1 MASLDADSVSGRL
14 ATITTKGITLTRT
27 RSLVLCVSTIVCLV
41 VSVASAQACTKT
53 WGSSSG
59 SWSDPTAWSPSGVPT
74 NTDDVCITASGTY
87 TVTLPPEGGQAASL
101 TLGGSSGTQTIDV
114 DAASYIY
121 NGETQHVT
129 SLTVAGT
136 ATIASTGRILL
147 DATAGG
153 THSGSEEV
161 GAGGYLTDTAGA
173 VTNNGQIET
182 QVQDSKWA
190 DYFKVANLTNEASG
204 SVLVASGTLNS
215 QQEGEGAYPWSETND
230 GTVTVAGGA
239 SWLMKTSFAGKAS
252 FTNNG
257 SIVNDG
263 SIAMDG
269 TSGESV
275 WTQSGGSI
283 SGNEAVLQNGATLA
297 DSAGSGAFLLNASG
311 AKLTGTI
318 PTGQTVTVR
327 GEPFDSGGETYN
339 STALSLD
346 NTQVVNDGTL
356 VLEADGSTNTSG
368 GSAYVNSGSLQN
380 NGTILAEVGD
390 PSWVDYL
397 EVGLTN
403 APGGKLELS
412 GGTLEQP
419 SGTPTINQGLV
430 TLGPGSLYLLQEGS
444 SFVNDGTLSPEIA
457 SASSVG
463 SFEMTSPCCNGS
475 GTFTGGG
482 TVLPVLVGGYVPSAN
497 QEFQAFLLAG
507 GQFTGTFASVG
518 NGFSADYSHQSYSTP
533 SPNYVGLVYQASG
546 GGTTGGGSSVAKGI
560 PPIVPLVHLVSAVGG
575 HGSLSVALSCP
586 PGGVACQAASVTATV
601 TEHLKGGKVTA
612 VSSRKSKKKARAQ
625 TKQVVIATAGA
636 TLAVGTTKTLTLT
649 LNASGRALLAK
660 FGKLTTVVSVTS
672 GGKVIGS
679 ATVIVKKPVR
689 AKKK

>member
-1 MASLDADSVSGRL
+1 LL
-14 ATITTKGITLTRT
+14 TL
-27 RSLVLCVSTIVCLV
+27 CISTIFCLV
-41 VSVASAQACTKT
+41 ASVASAQACTKT

-59 SWSDPTAWSPSGVPT
+59 SWGEANDWTPHGVPT
-74 NTDDVCITASGTY
+74 NTDDVCVTASGTY
-87 TVTLPPEGGQAASL
+87 TVTLPAEGGQAKSL

-114 DAASYIY
+114 VGASYIY

-129 SLTVAGT
+129 SLTVAGA
-136 ATIASTGRILL
+136 ATIASTGKIVL

-161 GAGGYLTDTAGA
+161 GAGGYLTDTAGT
-173 VTNNGQIET
+173 VTNDGQIET

-190 DYFKVANLTNEASG
+190 DYFKIVNLTNEPGG

-239 SWLMKTSFAGKAS
+239 SWLMKTSFAGKAG

-269 TSGESV
+269 SSGESV

-297 DSAGSGAFLLNASG
+297 DSVGSGAFLLNASG
-311 AKLTGTI
+311 AKITGTI
-318 PTGQTVTVR
+318 PAGQTVTVR
-327 GEPFDSGGETYN
+327 GEPFDSGGEIYN

-346 NTQVVNDGTL
+346 NAQLVNDGKL

-368 GSAYVNSGSLQN
+368 GSVYVNSGSLQN
-380 NGTILAEVGD
+380 NGTILAEVND
-390 PSWVDYL
+390 PSWGDYL

-412 GGTLEQP
+412 GGTLNQTA
-419 SGTPTINQGLV
+419 GTPTINEGLT
-430 TLGPGSLYLLQEGS
+430 TLGPGSVYLLQEGS
-444 SFVNDGTLSPEIA
+444 SFVNNGTLSPEIA

-463 SFEMTSPCCNGS
+463 SFQMSSPCCSGS

-497 QEFQAFLLAG
+497 QEFQAFLLTG
-507 GQFTGTFASVG
+507 GKFTGTFASVG
-518 NGFSADYSHQSYSTP
+518 NGFSADYSHESYETP

-546 GGTTGGGSSVAKGI
+546 GGTTGGGSAVAKGV
-560 PPIVPLVHLVSAVGG
+560 PPIAPLVHLVSAVGG
-575 HGSLSVALSCP
+575 HGSLIVTLSCP
-586 PGGVACQAASVTATV
+586 PGGLACQAASITAAV
-601 TEHLKGGKVTA
+601 TEHLKGGKITA
-612 VSSRKSKKKARAQ
+612 VSSRKKKKARSQ
-625 TKQVVIATAGA
+625 TKPVTIAASGA
-636 TLAVGTTKTLTLT
+636 TLAAGETKTFTLA
-649 LNASGRALLAK
+649 LDASGRALLAR
-660 FGKLTTVVSVTS
+660 FGKLTAVVSVTS
-672 GGKVIGS
+672 AGKVVS
-679 ATVIVKKPVR
+679 TATITVKKSAK

>member
-1 MASLDADSVSGRL
+1 M
-14 ATITTKGITLTRT
+14 
-27 RSLVLCVSTIVCLV
+27 LCISTIVCLV
-41 VSVASAQACTKT
+41 ASVTSAQACTKT

-59 SWSDPTAWSPSGVPT
+59 SWGEANDWTPHGVPT

-114 DAASYIY
+114 AGASYIY
-121 NGETQHVT
+121 QGETQHVT
-129 SLTVAGT
+129 SLSVGT
-136 ATIASTGRILL
+136 ATIASTGRIVL
-147 DATAGG
+147 DATSGG
-153 THSGSEEV
+153 TRSGSEEF
-161 GAGGYLTDTAGA
+161 GAGGYLTAGT
-173 VTNNGQIET
+173 VTNSGQIET
-182 QVQDSKWA
+182 QVQDSQWD
-190 DYFKVANLTNEASG
+190 DYFKVGNLTNESGG
-204 SVLVASGTLNS
+204 SVQIASGTLNS
-215 QQEGEGAYPWSETND
+215 QQEGEGAYPWSETNN

-252 FTNNG
+252 FTNDG

-269 TSGESV
+269 SSGEAI

-297 DSAGSGAFLLNASG
+297 DSAGLGAFLLNAAG
-311 AKLTGTI
+311 AKITGTI

-327 GEPFDSGGETYN
+327 GEPFNYGGELYN

-346 NTQVVNDGTL
+346 NAQLVNDGTL

-368 GSAYVNSGSLQN
+368 GSAYVNSGSLLN
-380 NGTILAEVGD
+380 NGTILAEVND
-390 PSWVDYL
+390 PSWADYL

-412 GGTLEQP
+412 GGTLNQTT
-419 SGTPTINQGLV
+419 GTPTINEGLT

-457 SASSVG
+457 SASSIG
-463 SFEMTSPCCNGS
+463 SFQMSSPCCNGS

-482 TVLPVLVGGYVPSAN
+482 AVLPALVGGYVPSAN
-497 QEFQAFLLAG
+497 QEFQVFLLTG
-507 GQFTGTFASVG
+507 GKFTGTFASVG
-518 NGFSADYSHQSYSTP
+518 NGFGADYSHESYETP

-546 GGTTGGGSSVAKGI
+546 GGTTGGGSTVAKGI
-560 PPIVPLVHLVSAVGG
+560 PPIVPLVDLVSAAGG
-575 HGSLSVALSCP
+575 RGNLSVTLSCP
-586 PGGVACQAASVTATV
+586 PGGMACQAASVTATV
-601 TEHLKGGKVTA
+601 TEHLKGGKITA

-625 TKQVVIATAGA
+625 TKQVVIAAASA
-636 TLAVGTTKTLTLT
+636 TLAAGTTKALTLA
-649 LNASGRALLAK
+649 LDAAGRALLDK
-660 FGKLTTVVSVTS
+660 YGKLTTVVSVTS
-672 GGKVIGS
+672 AGKAVGN
-679 ATVIVKKPVR
+679 ATVTVKKPAK

>member
-1 MASLDADSVSGRL
+1 VTPLDAVSVLGRL
-14 ATITTKGITLTRT
+14 AAIPTKGFTLIRT
-27 RSLVLCVSTIVCLV
+27 RSLVLCISTIFCLV
-41 VSVASAQACTKT
+41 ASVAGAQACTKT

-59 SWSDPTAWSPSGVPT
+59 SWGEANDWSPHGVPT

-114 DAASYIY
+114 AGASYIY
-121 NGETQHVT
+121 QGETQHVT
-129 SLTVAGT
+129 SLSVGT
-136 ATIASTGRILL
+136 ATIASTGKIVL
-147 DATAGG
+147 DATSGG
-153 THSGSEEV
+153 THSGTEEL
-161 GAGGYLTDTAGA
+161 GAGGYLTAGT
-173 VTNNGQIET
+173 VTNDGQIET

-190 DYFKVANLTNEASG
+190 DYFKVGSLINEPGG
-204 SVLVASGTLNS
+204 SVQIASGTLNS

-230 GTVTVAGGA
+230 GTVTVASGA
-239 SWLMKTSFAGKAS
+239 SWLMKTSFAGKAG

-269 TSGESV
+269 SSGESV

-297 DSAGSGAFLLNASG
+297 DSVGAGAFLLNASG
-311 AKLTGTI
+311 AKITGTI

-327 GEPFDSGGETYN
+327 GEPFNSGGELYN

-346 NTQVVNDGTL
+346 NAQLVNNGTL

-368 GSAYVNSGSLQN
+368 GSVYVNSGSLQN
-380 NGTILAEVGD
+380 NGTILAEVND
-390 PSWVDYL
+390 PSWADYL

-412 GGTLEQP
+412 GGTLNQTA
-419 SGTPTINQGLV
+419 GTPTVNEGLT
-430 TLGPGSLYLLQEGS
+430 TLGPGSLYVLQEGS
-444 SFVNDGTLSPEIA
+444 SFVNRGTLSPEIA
-457 SASSVG
+457 SASSIG
-463 SFEMTSPCCNGS
+463 SFQMSSPCCNGS

-482 TVLPVLVGGYVPSAN
+482 TVLPALVGGYVPSAN
-497 QEFQAFLLAG
+497 QEFQVFLLTG
-507 GQFTGTFASVG
+507 GKFTGTFASVG
-518 NGFSADYSHQSYSTP
+518 NGFSADYSHESYETP

-546 GGTTGGGSSVAKGI
+546 AGNTGGGSIVAKGI
-560 PPIVPLVHLVSAVGG
+560 PPIVPLVHLVSASGG
-575 HGSLSVALSCP
+575 HGSLSVTLSCP
-586 PGGVACQAASVTATV
+586 PGGAACQAASVTVTV

-612 VSSRKSKKKARAQ
+612 VSSRKSKKKVRTQ
-625 TKQVVIATAGA
+625 TKQVAIAAAAG
-636 TLAVGTTKTLTLT
+636 TLAAGTTKTLTLA

-660 FGKLTTVVSVTS
+660 LGKLTTVVSVAS
-672 GGKVIGS
+672 GGKVVGS
-679 ATVIVKKPVR
+679 ATVTVKKPAR
-689 AKKK
+689 TKKK

>member
-1 MASLDADSVSGRL
+1 LL
-14 ATITTKGITLTRT
+14 TL
-27 RSLVLCVSTIVCLV
+27 CISTIFCLV
-41 VSVASAQACTKT
+41 ASVASAQACTKT

-59 SWSDPTAWSPSGVPT
+59 SWGEANDWTPHGVPT

-114 DAASYIY
+114 AGASYIY
-121 NGETQHVT
+121 QGETQHVT
-129 SLTVAGT
+129 SLSVGT
-136 ATIASTGRILL
+136 ATIASTGKIIL
-147 DATAGG
+147 DATSGG
-153 THSGSEEV
+153 THSGSEEL
-161 GAGGYLTDTAGA
+161 GAGGYLTAGT

-182 QVQDSKWA
+182 EVQDSKWA
-190 DYFKVANLTNEASG
+190 DYFKVGSLINESGAS
-204 SVLVASGTLNS
+204 VQIVSGTLNS

-230 GTVTVAGGA
+230 GTVTVTGGA

-257 SIVNDG
+257 SIVNEGSITMDG
-263 SIAMDG
+263 SA
-269 TSGESV
+269 GESI

-283 SGNEAVLQNGATLA
+283 SGNEAVLQNGAMLA
-297 DSAGSGAFLLNASG
+297 DSVGSGAFLLNASG

-318 PTGQTVTVR
+318 PAGQTVTVR
-327 GEPFDSGGETYN
+327 GEPFNSGGEIYN

-346 NTQVVNDGTL
+346 NAQLVNDGTL

-368 GSAYVNSGSLQN
+368 GSVYVNSGSLQN
-380 NGTILAEVGD
+380 NGTILAEVTD
-390 PSWVDYL
+390 PSWTNYL

-419 SGTPTINQGLV
+419 SGSPTVNQGLV

-457 SASSVG
+457 SASSIG

-497 QEFQAFLLAG
+497 QEFPAFLLTG
-507 GQFTGTFASVG
+507 GKFAGTFASVG
-518 NGFSADYSHQSYSTP
+518 NGFSADYSHESYETL
-533 SPNYVGLVYQASG
+533 SPNYVGFVYQASG
-546 GGTTGGGSSVAKGI
+546 GGGGGGLSAKGA
-560 PPIVPLVHLVSAVGG
+560 PPIAPLAHLVSALGG
-575 HGSLSVALSCP
+575 HGSLSVTLSCP
-586 PGGVACQAASVTATV
+586 SGGPACQAATVTATV
-601 TEHLKGGKVTA
+601 TEHLKGGKITA
-612 VSSRKSKKKARAQ
+612 ISSRKKKKARSQ
-625 TKQVVIATAGA
+625 TKRVTIAAAGT
-636 TLAVGTTKTLTLT
+636 TLAAGTTKTLTLT

-660 FGKLTTVVSVTS
+660 FGKLTAVVSVTS
-672 GGKVIGS
+672 AGKVIGT
-679 ATVIVKKPVR
+679 ATVTVKKPAK

>member
-1 MASLDADSVSGRL
+1 MPDAGSLSGRFA
-14 ATITTKGITLTRT
+14 ATPTKGFTLTRT
-27 RSLVLCVSTIVCLV
+27 RLLALCISTIFCLV
-41 VSVASAQACTKT
+41 ASVASAQACTKT

-59 SWSDPTAWSPSGVPT
+59 SWGEANDWTPHGVPT

-114 DAASYIY
+114 AGASYIY

-136 ATIASTGRILL
+136 AAIASTGRIVL

-153 THSGSEEV
+153 AHSGSEEV
-161 GAGGYLTDTAGA
+161 GAGGYLTDTAGT

-190 DYFKVANLTNEASG
+190 DYFKVTNLTNESGG
-204 SVLVASGTLNS
+204 SVEIASGTLNS

-230 GTVTVAGGA
+230 GTIIVAGGA

-252 FTNNG
+252 FTNDG

-269 TSGESV
+269 SSGESI

-311 AKLTGTI
+311 AKITGTI
-318 PTGQTVTVR
+318 PTGQTITVR
-327 GEPFDSGGETYN
+327 GEPFDSGGEIYN

-346 NTQVVNDGTL
+346 NVQLVNDGTL

-368 GSAYVNSGSLQN
+368 GSVYLNSGSLLN
-380 NGTILAEVGD
+380 SGTILAEVND
-390 PSWVDYL
+390 PSWADYL

-412 GGTLEQP
+412 GGTLNQTA
-419 SGTPTINQGLV
+419 GTPTVNEGLT

-463 SFEMTSPCCNGS
+463 SFQMSSPCCNGS

-482 TVLPVLVGGYVPSAN
+482 TVLPVLVGGYVPSAK
-497 QEFQAFLLAG
+497 QEFQAFLLTG
-507 GQFTGTFASVG
+507 GKFTGAFASVG
-518 NGFSADYSHQSYSTP
+518 NGFSADYSHESYETP

-546 GGTTGGGSSVAKGI
+546 GGGTGGGSISKGL
-560 PPIVPLVHLVSAVGG
+560 PPIAPLVHLVSAAGG
-575 HGSLSVALSCP
+575 HGSLSVTLSCP
-586 PGGVACQAASVTATV
+586 PGGATCQAATVTATV
-601 TEHLKGGKVTA
+601 TEHLKSSKVTA
-612 VSSRKSKKKARAQ
+612 VSSRKSKKKARAE
-625 TKQVVIATAGA
+625 TKQVVIAAAGT
-636 TLAVGTTKTLTLT
+636 TLAAGTTKTFTLT

-672 GGKVIGS
+672 AGKIVGT
-679 ATVIVKKPVR
+679 ATVTVKKPAK